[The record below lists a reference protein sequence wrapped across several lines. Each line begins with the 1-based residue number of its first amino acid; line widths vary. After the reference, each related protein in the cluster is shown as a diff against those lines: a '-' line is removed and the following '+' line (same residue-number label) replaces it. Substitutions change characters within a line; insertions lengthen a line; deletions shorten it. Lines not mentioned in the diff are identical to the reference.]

1 MRQTIA
7 FYAVVALAAALTLG
21 CVTAFTQCD
30 YVLADNPQG
39 DGKISLLEEA
49 TGWSSV
55 LGKGT
60 IDNTVKVCKSLNHQS
75 SDTGLDE
82 GTLRAV
88 EALSKIAP
96 PAAAAS
102 ALNDIRKVL
111 ADREMLE

>member
-1 MRQTIA
+1 MKAIRYTLC
-7 FYAVVALAAALTLG
+7 ALLLLSAG

-30 YVLADNPQG
+30 YVVG
-39 DGKISLLEEA
+39 KDGSKLEEA

-55 LGKGT
+55 LGKGA
-60 IDNTVKVCKSLNHQS
+60 IDNTVKVCESLNHQS

-96 PAAAAS
+96 PAAAAGALGDVLK
-102 ALNDIRKVL
+102 ALND
-111 ADREMLE
+111 DE